1 MLNHA
6 MVQFYNSQA
15 VLSTNGINYE
25 HISRQMKNL
34 LSLQKKFKMNPI
46 ELTTTQF
53 RRNQKK
59 YLDMAAEG
67 MQIILLRGK
76 ELFCIS
82 NISKEAEFD
91 DKTKKAIENS
101 RQQFREGK
109 CTVCSTD
116 EELKAYFDSL

>member
-1 MLNHA
+1 
-6 MVQFYNSQA
+6 
-15 VLSTNGINYE
+15 
-25 HISRQMKNL
+25 
-34 LSLQKKFKMNPI
+34 MNTI

-91 DKTKKAIENS
+91 DETKKAIENS
-101 RQQFREGK
+101 RQQFRNGE

>member
-1 MLNHA
+1 
-6 MVQFYNSQA
+6 
-15 VLSTNGINYE
+15 
-25 HISRQMKNL
+25 
-34 LSLQKKFKMNPI
+34 MNTI
-46 ELTTTQF
+46 ELTSTQF

-82 NISKEAEFD
+82 NISKEADFD
-91 DKTKKAIENS
+91 DETKKAIENS
-101 RQQFREGK
+101 RQQFRDGE